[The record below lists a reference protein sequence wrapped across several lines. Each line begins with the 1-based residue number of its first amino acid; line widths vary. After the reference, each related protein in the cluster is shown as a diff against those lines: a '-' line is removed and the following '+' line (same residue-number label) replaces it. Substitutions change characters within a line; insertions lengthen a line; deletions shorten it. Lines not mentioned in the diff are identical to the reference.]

1 MKKKGWRKP
10 SFFLFLLVETLKIL
24 SYEKTIPIVLCG
36 IYVGCLHTTN
46 PTSFLRHHPST
57 QRNISIQFADFAMEG
72 DKIIAS
78 ATTKELKAMGWEY
91 SCSSVPAAYLVGY
104 LAGKRAIKE
113 GVEYAVLDIG
123 MQKVQH
129 GGVLFA
135 TVAGMIDAGLEVPCS
150 EDVLPDEDRLKGKHI
165 DDAIEAAV
173 DSIKQ
178 KMEAD

>member
-1 MKKKGWRKP
+1 MATGPRYKVAFRRRRELRTDYYARKK
-10 SFFLFLLVETLKIL
+10 LLTARETRAVVRRSNK
-24 SYEKTIPIVLCG
+24 
-36 IYVGCLHTTN
+36 
-46 PTSFLRHHPST
+46 
-57 QRNISIQFADFAMEG
+57 NITIQFADFAMEG

-91 SCSSVPAAYLVGY
+91 SCSSVPAGY
-104 LAGKRAIKE
+104 LIGYRAGKRAIKA

-135 TVAGMIDAGLEVPCS
+135 TVAGMIEAGLEVPCS
-150 EDVLPDEDRLKGKHI
+150 EEVLPDEDRLKGKHI
-165 DDAIEAAV
+165 DDSIEAAI

>member
-1 MKKKGWRKP
+1 MATGPRYKVAFRRRRELRTDYYTRKK
-10 SFFLFLLVETLKIL
+10 LLTARETRAVVRRSNK
-24 SYEKTIPIVLCG
+24 
-36 IYVGCLHTTN
+36 
-46 PTSFLRHHPST
+46 
-57 QRNISIQFADFAMEG
+57 NISIQFVDFAMEG

-78 ATTKELKAMGWEY
+78 ATTRELKAMGWEY
-91 SCSSVPAAYLVGY
+91 SCSSIPAAYLVGY

-135 TVAGMIDAGLEVPCS
+135 TVAGMIEAGLEVPCS
-150 EDVLPDEDRLKGKHI
+150 EDVLPEEDRLKGKHI
-165 DDAIEAAV
+165 DDKIEAAI

>member
-1 MKKKGWRKP
+1 MATGPRYKVAFRRRRELRTDYYTRKK
-10 SFFLFLLVETLKIL
+10 LLTARETRAVVRRSNK
-24 SYEKTIPIVLCG
+24 
-36 IYVGCLHTTN
+36 
-46 PTSFLRHHPST
+46 
-57 QRNISIQFADFAMEG
+57 NITIQFVDFDMVG
-72 DKIIAS
+72 DKVIAS

-91 SCSSVPAAYLVGY
+91 SCSSIPAAYLVGY

-113 GVEYAVLDIG
+113 GIEYAVLDIG

-135 TVAGMIDAGLEVPCS
+135 TVAGMTDAGLEIPHS
-150 EDVLPDEDRLKGKHI
+150 EEVLPDEDRLKGKHI